1 MKKFLLGSV
10 TLVALTAGG
19 SANAADMPV
28 KSAPPPIWNWTG
40 GYIGGHVGAQA
51 GRTDFSDPYGPP
63 IFGDYVRTPGFLA
76 GGQIG
81 YNWQAQGSPWVFG
94 IEADASWITSN
105 GTNTCFAV
113 STHFLSSDCKVHPDA
128 TATLTGRIG
137 RAFGA
142 DGRTLVYAKGGL
154 AFVHN
159 NVDIQVGGNAGDGGG
174 GPIGIAPA
182 TSTSTWRVGG
192 TVGGGIE
199 HALTPAWSFKV
210 EYDYLRF
217 DDASIATPPTM
228 RRIPPLVD
236 VPAST
241 TNVRQD
247 FHHVKVGLNYR
258 LGADPRAGWPSAAP
272 ALPVKGPVHQ
282 APPGWA
288 PGWEFE
294 AGARVGYSTGK
305 FAWSIIQPSPIS
317 RLTYDDLQGPAGE
330 LFQRIDSPWNWFV
343 KGHVGVGV
351 FKGKTNDEDWNG
363 FGFIYGNTL
372 SDHKNGKLAYAT
384 ADVGY
389 SVLRGPGYKVG
400 PFVGYHY
407 LDQRG
412 DTYGCAQV
420 GTPPQFG
427 TGCFDPTV
435 PTSVLVGQQ
444 QSTWQAVRVGLAGE
458 TMLGDR
464 WRLNGEV
471 AYLPWVTMKGR
482 DNHLLR
488 PETTYFDQWGNKGRG
503 VQLEAALSY
512 FVTNHWTVGVGGRYS
527 AMWTTEAF
535 DQIYV
540 NAVPGFGVA
549 SARFDTSHLGAFVQS
564 SLKFD
569 WIDGGVRARN

>member
-19 SANAADMPV
+19 SANAADMPAP
-28 KSAPPPIWNWTG
+28 SAPPPIWNWTG

-51 GRTDFSDPYGPP
+51 GRTDFSDPYGPA

-76 GGQIG
+76 GGQVG
-81 YNWQAQGSPWVFG
+81 YNWQAQGSPWVYG

-128 TATLTGRIG
+128 AATLTGRIG

-159 NVDIQVGGNAGDGGG
+159 NVDIQVGGNAGDGNG

-236 VPAST
+236 VPGST
-241 TNVRQD
+241 TDVRQD

-258 LGADPRAGWPSAAP
+258 LGADPRAGWPAAAP
-272 ALPVKGPVHQ
+272 ALPVKGPVYQ

-294 AGARVGYSTGK
+294 AGARIGYSTGK
-305 FAWSIIQPSPIS
+305 FAWSITQPSPIS

-343 KGHVGVGV
+343 KGHVGVGA

-372 SDHKNGKLAYAT
+372 SDHKNGKLAYGT

-389 SVLRGPGYKVG
+389 NALRGPGYKIG

-435 PTSVLVGQQ
+435 PTSVLVGKQ
-444 QSTWQAVRVGLAGE
+444 QSTWQAVRIGLAGE

-488 PETTYFDQWGNKGRG
+488 PETTYFEQWGNKGRG
-503 VQLEAALSY
+503 VQMEAALSY
-512 FVTNHWTVGVGGRYS
+512 FVTNHWTVGAGGRYS

-549 SARFDTSHLGAFVQS
+549 SARFDTSRLGAFVQS

-569 WIDGGVRARN
+569 WVDGVRARN

>member
-1 MKKFLLGSV
+1 MKRFQLVSV
-10 TLVALTAGG
+10 ALVALAASG

-28 KSAPPPIWNWTG
+28 RNAPPPIWNWSG
-40 GYIGGHVGAQA
+40 GYIGVHVGAQA
-51 GRTDFSDPYGPP
+51 GRTDFSDPYGSP

-81 YNWQAQGSPWVFG
+81 YNWQAHGSSWVFG
-94 IEADASWITSN
+94 IEADAAGITSN

-113 STHFLSSDCKVHPDA
+113 STRFLSSDCRVRPNA

-137 RAFGA
+137 QALGA

-154 AFVHN
+154 ALVHN
-159 NVDIQVGGNAGDGGG
+159 NLDITVGGDAGTDGGV
-174 GPIGIAPA
+174 IAIAPA
-182 TSTSTWRVGG
+182 TSTSYWRAGG
-192 TVGGGIE
+192 TVGGGVE

-217 DDASIATPPTM
+217 ASATAATPPTM
-228 RRIPPLVD
+228 HRVPPLVD

-241 TNVRQD
+241 TDVRQD
-247 FHHVKVGLNYR
+247 LHHVKVGLNYR
-258 LGADPRAGWPSAAP
+258 LGTDPWTGWPSAAP
-272 ALPVKGPVHQ
+272 AYPVKGPVYK
-282 APPGWA
+282 APPGWV

-294 AGARVGYSTGK
+294 AGARVSYSTGK
-305 FAWSIIQPSPIS
+305 FAWSIVQPSPIS
-317 RLTYDDLQGPAGE
+317 RLSYDDLRGPAGE
-330 LFQRIDSPWNWFV
+330 LFQRLDSPWNWFV
-343 KGHVGVGV
+343 KGHIGFGT
-351 FKGKTNDEDWNG
+351 FKGKINDEDWNG
-363 FGFIYGNTL
+363 EGFIYGNTL
-372 SDHKNGKLAYAT
+372 SDHRNGKLAYAT

-389 SVLRGPGYKVG
+389 NVLRGPGYKVG

-412 DTYGCAQV
+412 ESYGCAQV

-444 QSTWQAVRVGLAGE
+444 QSTWQALRVGLAGE

-464 WRLNGEV
+464 WRLSGEV
-471 AYLPWVTMKGR
+471 AYLPWVKMKGR

-488 PETTYFDQWGNKGRG
+488 FETTYFEQWGDRGRG
-503 VQLEAALSY
+503 VQLEAAVSY
-512 FVTNHWTVGVGGRYS
+512 FVTDHWTIGVGGRYW

-535 DQIYV
+535 DQIHIGETIGEV
-540 NAVPGFGVA
+540 LT
-549 SARFDTSHLGAFVQS
+549 ARFDTSRLGVFVQS
-564 SLKFD
+564 SFKFD
-569 WIDGGVRARN
+569 WSDGVKARN